1 MGGEYVLHRI
11 GRTEVLHQLGASARL
26 RFAFRKA
33 YELVWA
39 VVSVTRT
46 TNRRPSGD
54 QAVPHQAQ
62 PLAYGV
68 VGNPGPPPP
77 APSRT
82 IVYVDGFNLYYG
94 ALKDTPYKWLNL
106 DTLCRLLLAQ
116 HHTIDRIKYFTAQVS
131 ARPDDPDQATRQ
143 QIYFRALRTIP
154 HLDIILGHFLTSH
167 VRMRL
172 VNPPAQ
178 GPRTAQVIKTEE
190 KGSDVNL
197 ATMLLV
203 DGFQD
208 RYDVA
213 AVISNDSD
221 LALPIRMVRQIL
233 HKPVVVFNPHAMNP
247 KSKPSKTLRQ
257 VASQYRPI
265 RAGALASSQFAPNLV
280 DANGGFNKPA
290 TW

>member
-1 MGGEYVLHRI
+1 MLYSSATRI
-11 GRTEVLHQLGASARL
+11 LDDPQ
-26 RFAFRKA
+26 
-33 YELVWA
+33 
-39 VVSVTRT
+39 
-46 TNRRPSGD
+46 
-54 QAVPHQAQ
+54 
-62 PLAYGV
+62 
-68 VGNPGPPPP
+68 
-77 APSRT
+77 APSR
-82 IVYVDGFNLYYG
+82 
-94 ALKDTPYKWLNL
+94 
-106 DTLCRLLLAQ
+106 
-116 HHTIDRIKYFTAQVS
+116 
-131 ARPDDPDQATRQ
+131 Q
-143 QIYFRALRTIP
+143 QTYFRALATLRPRLEI
-154 HLDIILGHFLTSH
+154 HEGHFLSH
-167 VRMRL
+167 AVAMPLATTRKTGAKTVL
-172 VNPPAQ
+172 
-178 GPRTAQVIKTEE
+178 VIKTEE

-265 RAGALASSQFAPNLV
+265 RAGALASSQFAPSLV

-290 TW
+290 KW

>member
-1 MGGEYVLHRI
+1 M
-11 GRTEVLHQLGASARL
+11 
-26 RFAFRKA
+26 
-33 YELVWA
+33 
-39 VVSVTRT
+39 
-46 TNRRPSGD
+46 
-54 QAVPHQAQ
+54 
-62 PLAYGV
+62 
-68 VGNPGPPPP
+68 GNPGPAPP

-82 IVYVDGFNLYYG
+82 IVYIDGFNLYY
-94 ALKDTPYKWLNL
+94 AIKTTAFKWLDL
-106 DTLCRLLLAQ
+106 VALAARLLPKNQ
-116 HHTIDRIKYFTAQVS
+116 IDLVRYFTARVG
-131 ARPDDPDQATRQ
+131 ALPHDPQAPTRQ
-143 QIYFRALRTIP
+143 QTYFRALATLWPRLEI
-154 HLDIILGHFLTSH
+154 HEGHFLSH
-167 VRMRL
+167 AVSMPL
-172 VNPPAQ
+172 AK
-178 GPRTAQVIKTEE
+178 PRKKGAKTVIVIKTEE

-203 DGFQD
+203 DGFQN

-280 DANGGFNKPA
+280 DANGGFNKPP